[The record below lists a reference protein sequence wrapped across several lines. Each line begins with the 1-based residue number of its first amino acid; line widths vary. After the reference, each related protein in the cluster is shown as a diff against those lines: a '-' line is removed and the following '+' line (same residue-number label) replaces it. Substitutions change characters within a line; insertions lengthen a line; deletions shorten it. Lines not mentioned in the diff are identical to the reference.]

1 MQLEAR
7 CIASMSSI
15 IGMDSRPL
23 IKCSGPGPDRVSVAC
38 NDLNNDKIM
47 GIVSFGIAGGMDP
60 KLKSG
65 SVLLPKAV
73 VTDDGAVFQ
82 TDDTWRR
89 SVAKNWPVARE
100 QSRQLGVNK
109 VIKSIDEKMQLFQ
122 ATGAHALDMESH
134 VIAAY
139 AKKRGIP
146 FLILRSIAD
155 SAKDTVPEI
164 ALAGMNKNGRATALS
179 LLRKLI
185 QRPSSLTQ
193 VAKLAYTSNTA
204 MRALKKMPASSLNAL
219 CKIGNY

>member
-7 CIASMSSI
+7 CIASMSRI
-15 IGMDSRPL
+15 IGIDSRPL

-47 GIVSFGIAGGMDP
+47 GIVSFGIAGGIDP
-60 KLKSG
+60 KLRSG

-73 VTDDGAVFQ
+73 VTADGAFFQ

-109 VIKSIDEKMQLFQ
+109 LIKSTDEKMQLFQ
-122 ATGAHALDMESH
+122 STGAHALDMESH

-164 ALAGMNKNGRATALS
+164 ALAGMSKNGRATSLS
-179 LLRKLI
+179 FLRKLI
-185 QRPSSLTQ
+185 QHPSSLTQ

-204 MRALKKMPASSLNAL
+204 MRALKNMPSSSLHAL
-219 CKIGNY
+219 CKTGNY

>member
-38 NDLNNDKIM
+38 NDLNNGKIM

-60 KLKSG
+60 KLRSG

-73 VTDDGAVFQ
+73 VTPDGAYFQ

-89 SVAKNWPVARE
+89 SVANNWPIVTD
-100 QSRQLGVNK
+100 QSLQLGVNK
-109 VIKSIDEKMQLFQ
+109 VITSTNEKTQLFQ

-139 AKKRGIP
+139 AQKRGIP
-146 FLILRSIAD
+146 FIILRSIAD

-164 ALAGMNKNGRATALS
+164 ALAGMNKNGRATPLS
-179 LLRKLI
+179 LLRKII
-185 QRPSSLTQ
+185 QHPSSLRQ

-204 MRALKKMPASSLNAL
+204 MRALKNMPSSSLHAL
-219 CKIGNY
+219 CKTGNY

>member
-1 MQLEAR
+1 MQLEAM

-38 NDLNNDKIM
+38 NDLNNDKIT

-60 KLKSG
+60 KLRSG

-73 VTDDGAVFQ
+73 VTADGAFFQ

-109 VIKSIDEKMQLFQ
+109 LIKSTDEKMQLFQ

-185 QRPSSLTQ
+185 QHPSSLTQ
-193 VAKLAYTSNTA
+193 VAKLAYSSNTA
-204 MRALKKMPASSLNAL
+204 MRALKNMPSSSLYAL
-219 CKIGNY
+219 CKTGNS

>member
-1 MQLEAR
+1 
-7 CIASMSSI
+7 MSSI

-82 TDDTWRR
+82 TDDTLRR

-219 CKIGNY
+219 CKTGNY

>member
-1 MQLEAR
+1 MQLEAM

-60 KLKSG
+60 KLRSG

-73 VTDDGAVFQ
+73 VTADGAFFQ

-109 VIKSIDEKMQLFQ
+109 LIKSTDEKMQLFQ

-179 LLRKLI
+179 LLGKLI
-185 QRPSSLTQ
+185 QHPSSLTQ
-193 VAKLAYTSNTA
+193 VAKLAYSSNTA
-204 MRALKKMPASSLNAL
+204 MRALKNMPSSSLYAL
-219 CKIGNY
+219 CKTGNS